1 MSYVSHYNTP
11 SDQPCMSE
19 PHPYLPVNP
28 CGSPFDCCQP
38 GSNRYEQLT
47 QEVWMVYIK
56 ILCDKL
62 DSIDKKL
69 DKLTQK

>member
-1 MSYVSHYNTP
+1 MSYISLCNTP
-11 SDQPCMSE
+11 SDRPCMSE
-19 PHPYLPVNP
+19 PNSYLPVNP

-38 GSNRYEQLT
+38 GPNRYDQLS
-47 QEVWMVYIK
+47 QEVLMAYIK